1 MPFFLSRYLVIV
13 ESVAWH
19 SINLCSLFPA
29 KYLYNGQMVV
39 YFSYLKESQGKKTST
54 QFLDCGMFWCWLL
67 SWFGSSTVP
76 FFTFFYTVSIGNAHI
91 SRELNVESM
100 HSRPVAGKQRNSKR
114 YMSLLNIYFVLI
126 LFVSYR
132 EAIG

>member
-39 YFSYLKESQGKKTST
+39 YFSYLKESQGKKPAHN
-54 QFLDCGMFWCWLL
+54 FWIVVC
-67 SWFGSSTVP
+67 FGVGSCHGSGHRP
-76 FFTFFYTVSIGNAHI
+76 YRFSPFFYTVSIGNAHI

-100 HSRPVAGKQRNSKR
+100 HSRPVAGKPRNSKR